1 MRTRKEIEKD
11 INPYSSNNQA
21 VLIELLFDI
30 RELLEKDKAVA
41 ELTEDNALLTEEIE
55 RLRED
60 LEIAKI
66 APDFKTIK

>member
-30 RELLEKDKAVA
+30 RELLEKQ
-41 ELTEDNALLTEEIE
+41 TNITSEDNL
-55 RLRED
+55 
-60 LEIAKI
+60 K
-66 APDFKTIK
+66 